1 MRLSTVDWKPLEI
14 KDGDRSDFITARI
27 QRLAG
32 DPPERLAVVELQ
44 RAFFDARSVAIR
56 KEPLVP
62 EEQS

>member
-1 MRLSTVDWKPLEI
+1 LRSKTEN
-14 KDGDRSDFITARI
+14 RSDFITARI
-27 QRLAG
+27 ERLAV

>member
-1 MRLSTVDWKPLEI
+1 V
-14 KDGDRSDFITARI
+14 
-27 QRLAG
+27 